1 MTKSITT
8 IRNIETEI
16 ILEDDENGSEHNV
29 AISQSEYES
38 QLNKITR
45 EAKKKI
51 QKSQTLNISQ
61 RHELRRMKTLLEEK
75 DLKYKNLES

>member
-16 ILEDDENGSEHNV
+16 ILEDDENGSERNV
-29 AISQSEYES
+29 AISQSEYEN

-51 QKSQTLNISQ
+51 KKSQTLNISQ